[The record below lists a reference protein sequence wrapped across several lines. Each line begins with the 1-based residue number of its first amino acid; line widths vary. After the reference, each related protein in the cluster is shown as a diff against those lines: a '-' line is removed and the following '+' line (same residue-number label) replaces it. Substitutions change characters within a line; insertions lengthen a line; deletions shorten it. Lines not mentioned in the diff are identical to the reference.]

1 MLRSNEP
8 HADTIL
14 QQAADTGRFL
24 LDEEW
29 LFSEVNSEH
38 SPALIAKAAWHG
50 FLPMFSKDEELLL
63 IKMHTARTILEPGT
77 IHVGRQSR
85 KKAAQFRIS
94 VNEAFDEVVRLL
106 TDHTFTHEAGDCWLT
121 PAFSELYKAVNQ
133 LPDHARRGVRFYS
146 VELWHKASGKLA
158 AGEIGYTVGSIY
170 SSCTGFALKKEF
182 PGSGTLQLC
191 ALGRLLRRCGFQ
203 LWDLGMEMDYKKE
216 LGGKVHPRAHWIACV
231 RKLRETEA
239 HLCSQEASAT
249 TKDLLSSSVEGE
261 EETAASREAVKPDA
275 LPAPVPDTS
284 TPTS

>member
-1 MLRSNEP
+1 
-8 HADTIL
+8 
-14 QQAADTGRFL
+14 

-38 SPALIAKAAWHG
+38 SPPLIAKAAWHG

-63 IKMHTARTILEPGT
+63 IKMHTARTVLEPGT

-85 KKAAQFRIS
+85 KKSAQFRLS
-94 VNEAFDEVVRLL
+94 VNEAFDEVVRMLME
-106 TDHTFTHEAGDCWLT
+106 HTFTHEAGDCWLT
-121 PAFSELYKAVNQ
+121 PAFAKLYKAVNQ

-216 LGGKVHPRAHWIACV
+216 LGGKVRPRASWIACV
-231 RKLRETEA
+231 RKLRETETQ
-239 HLCSQEASAT
+239 LCSQEATAT
-249 TKDLLSSSVEGE
+249 TKDLLSASLDE
-261 EETAASREAVKPDA
+261 EAAEKAEVAKPEVA
-275 LPAPVPDTS
+275 PAPAAS